1 MTYAFQR
8 KNLFMI
14 ILFCAAAGILITP
27 ASADVKYW
35 ELSPTDPS
43 VGDIITISGQAPNN
57 EIIEVSILHEEMVPV
72 SGKNYKYQINKL
84 TIPKSKF
91 SNENFFEVNAT
102 GEDGVTVKDMNVRV
116 KKVKWFT
123 RHFNAIDGN
132 VSASQSNVPSWM
144 SYTVKIDGDV
154 SVKEKPEK
162 NECKNGPNNGQVKL
176 TFNTSYEAAKAD
188 PKGNFICSYD
198 TDSLPAGNYTITIGD
213 TSEEFTLNPAKDK
226 QRK

>member
-1 MTYAFQR
+1 
-8 KNLFMI
+8 MI

-57 EIIEVSILHEEMVPV
+57 EIIEVSILHEEIVPV
-72 SGKNYKYQINKL
+72 SGNNYKYQINKL

-132 VSASQSNVPSWM
+132 VSASQSKVPSWM
-144 SYTVKIDGDV
+144 SYSVKIDGDV
-154 SVKEKPEK
+154 SVKEKPENK
-162 NECKNGPNNGQVKL
+162 CKNDPSNGQVKL

-188 PKGNFICSYD
+188 SKGNFICSYD

>member
-57 EIIEVSILHEEMVPV
+57 EIIEVSILHEEIVPV
-72 SGKNYKYQINKL
+72 SGNNYKYQINKL

-132 VSASQSNVPSWM
+132 VSASQSKVPSWM
-144 SYTVKIDGDV
+144 SYSVKIDGDV
-154 SVKEKPEK
+154 SVKEKPENK
-162 NECKNGPNNGQVKL
+162 CKNDPSNGQVKL

-188 PKGNFICSYD
+188 SKGNFICSYD